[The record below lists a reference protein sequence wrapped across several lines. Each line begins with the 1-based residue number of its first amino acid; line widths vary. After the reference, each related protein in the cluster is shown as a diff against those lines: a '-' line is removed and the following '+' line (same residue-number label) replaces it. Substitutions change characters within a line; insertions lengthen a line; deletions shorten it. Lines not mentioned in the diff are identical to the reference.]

1 MKRVHVAELA
11 DIATRTMDDDRVTI
25 DVELVDG
32 GWIQRKRRDEAAQ
45 TMPRWVIKWMEQNAE
60 D

>member
-1 MKRVHVAELA
+1 MKRIHAAELA
-11 DIATRTMDDDRVTI
+11 DIATRTTDDDRVTI

-32 GWIQRKRRDEAAQ
+32 EWIERRRRDEAQQ
-45 TMPRWVIKWMEQNAE
+45 TMPRWVMKWMEQNAT

>member
-1 MKRVHVAELA
+1 
-11 DIATRTMDDDRVTI
+11 MDDDRVTI

-45 TMPRWVIKWMEQNAE
+45 TMPRWVMKWMEQNAE

>member
-11 DIATRTMDDDRVTI
+11 DIATRTMDDERVTI
-25 DVELVDG
+25 EVELVDG
-32 GWIQRKRRDEAAQ
+32 HWIQRKRRDEAAQ
-45 TMPRWVIKWMEQNAE
+45 TMPRWVMKWMEQNAE